1 MIIFH
6 LTTYSSDKIFETADS
21 LFQKN
26 EYELAINYYNKILEN
41 NLESSEV
48 YYNLGIC
55 FFKIKEYRNSK
66 KNFQKSLILNP
77 KIKLSEHWI
86 TQINKKINEKNMP
99 QMFYV
104 KWRNFIVNMFD
115 TFTWILISFILIL
128 SLVITITFKYL
139 FNKKVNTIVITLLLL
154 NLIVFYF
161 TNNKIEN
168 NKKYLKVKFTYLIS
182 YISRINHLLTTI

>member
-1 MIIFH
+1 MKKITLISLIIFH

-104 KWRNFIVNMFD
+104 KWRNFIVNMFE

-128 SLVITITFKYL
+128 CLVITITFKYL

-168 NKKYLKVKFTYLIS
+168 NKKIFESQVFLSDIIS
-182 YISRINHLLTTI
+182 Q

>member
-1 MIIFH
+1 MKKITLISLIIFH

-128 SLVITITFKYL
+128 CLVITITFKYL

-168 NKKYLKVKFTYLIS
+168 NKKIFESQVFLSDIIS
-182 YISRINHLLTTI
+182 Q

>member
-128 SLVITITFKYL
+128 CLVITITFKYL

-168 NKKYLKVKFTYLIS
+168 NKKIFESQVFLSDIIS
-182 YISRINHLLTTI
+182 Q

>member
-1 MIIFH
+1 MKKITLISLIIFH

-55 FFKIKEYRNSK
+55 YFKIKEYRNSK

-99 QMFYV
+99 QIFYV

-128 SLVITITFKYL
+128 CLVITITFKYL

-168 NKKYLKVKFTYLIS
+168 NKKIFESQVFFSDIIS
-182 YISRINHLLTTI
+182 Q

>member
-1 MIIFH
+1 MKKITLISLIIFH

-128 SLVITITFKYL
+128 CLVITITFKYL

-168 NKKYLKVKFTYLIS
+168 NKKIFESQVYLSDIIS
-182 YISRINHLLTTI
+182 Q

>member
-1 MIIFH
+1 M
-6 LTTYSSDKIFETADS
+6 
-21 LFQKN
+21 
-26 EYELAINYYNKILEN
+26 
-41 NLESSEV
+41 
-48 YYNLGIC
+48 
-55 FFKIKEYRNSK
+55 
-66 KNFQKSLILNP
+66 ILNP

-86 TQINKKINEKNMP
+86 TQINKKINEKNI

-128 SLVITITFKYL
+128 CLVITITFKYL

-168 NKKYLKVKFTYLIS
+168 NKKIFESQVFLSDIIS
-182 YISRINHLLTTI
+182 Q

>member
-1 MIIFH
+1 LKKITLISLIIFH

-55 FFKIKEYRNSK
+55 YFKIKEYRNSK

-86 TQINKKINEKNMP
+86 TQINKKINEKNIP

-104 KWRNFIVNMFD
+104 KWINFIVNMFD

-128 SLVITITFKYL
+128 CLVITITFKYL

-168 NKKYLKVKFTYLIS
+168 NKKIFESQVSLSDIIYQ
-182 YISRINHLLTTI
+182 

>member
-1 MIIFH
+1 MIILH

-86 TQINKKINEKNMP
+86 TQINKKINEKNIHKCFM
-99 QMFYV
+99 
-104 KWRNFIVNMFD
+104 
-115 TFTWILISFILIL
+115 
-128 SLVITITFKYL
+128 
-139 FNKKVNTIVITLLLL
+139 
-154 NLIVFYF
+154 
-161 TNNKIEN
+161 
-168 NKKYLKVKFTYLIS
+168 
-182 YISRINHLLTTI
+182 

>member
-1 MIIFH
+1 MKKITLISLIIFH

-26 EYELAINYYNKILEN
+26 EYELAINYYNKILGN
-41 NLESSEV
+41 NLESPEI

-55 FFKIKEYRNSK
+55 YFKIKEYRNSK

-128 SLVITITFKYL
+128 CLVITITFKYL

-168 NKKYLKVKFTYLIS
+168 NKKIFESQVYLSDIIY
-182 YISRINHLLTTI
+182 H

>member
-1 MIIFH
+1 MKKITLISLIIIH
-6 LTTYSSDKIFETADS
+6 LTTHSSDKIFETADS

-48 YYNLGIC
+48 YYNLGVC

-77 KIKLSEHWI
+77 KNKLSKHWI

-104 KWRNFIVNMFD
+104 KWRDYIANMFD
-115 TFTWILISFILIL
+115 TFTWILISFTLIL
-128 SLVITITFKYL
+128 FLAIITILKYL
-139 FNKKVNTIVITLLLL
+139 FNKKVNTILITFLLL

-161 TNNKIEN
+161 TNYKVND
-168 NKKYLKVKFTYLIS
+168 NKKIFESQVS
-182 YISRINHLLTTI
+182 TTDTIFY

>member
-1 MIIFH
+1 MKKITLISLIIFH
-6 LTTYSSDKIFETADS
+6 LTTHSSDKIFETADS

-128 SLVITITFKYL
+128 CLVITITFKYL

-168 NKKYLKVKFTYLIS
+168 NKKIFESQVYLSDIIYQ
-182 YISRINHLLTTI
+182 